1 MLLLSACAAAA
12 LGQPLQPSG
21 DANNNAARD
30 YLHRI
35 STLTPVPC
43 RDDFAK
49 MAQTHFNVNGR
60 AAEIGVYRGEFA
72 EKNLR
77 HWRGEYHMI
86 DAWYVTAT
94 AGSKSRT

>member
-1 MLLLSACAAAA
+1 
-12 LGQPLQPSG
+12 
-21 DANNNAARD
+21 
-30 YLHRI
+30 
-35 STLTPVPC
+35 
-43 RDDFAK
+43 
-49 MAQTHFNVNGR
+49 
-60 AAEIGVYRGEFA
+60 IGVYRGEFA